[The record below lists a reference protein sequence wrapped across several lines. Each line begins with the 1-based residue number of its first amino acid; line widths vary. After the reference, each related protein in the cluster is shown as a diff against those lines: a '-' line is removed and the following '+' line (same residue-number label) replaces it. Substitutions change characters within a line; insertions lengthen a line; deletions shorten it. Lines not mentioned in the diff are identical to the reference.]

1 MRAAEQGLLMLCCK
15 LGQPVK
21 PLSAA
26 EYRQM
31 EAYVAAML
39 LTRPGDNFG
48 QVTPKYLASLGYNEE
63 MSKRIVSLLD
73 RSDVLRDYLA
83 AQPDIT
89 VLTRLDERFPHRL
102 RKLGSDCPAA
112 LFCKGDADLLNTR
125 CISAVGSRLLFERGR
140 DFAQQIGE
148 LAAEEKFTL
157 VSGGAAGADTVAQE
171 ACLRA
176 GGRVIS
182 FVPDELTKQEAREN
196 VLYCSA
202 YGYDLPFSSA
212 RALYR
217 NHLIHAL
224 GEKVFVAQCPSTSGG
239 TWSGASANLKRN
251 LSEVYVLADGSD
263 GANALCA
270 LGAIAV
276 EDRLPPISDLL
287 AYQLSIFD

>member
-15 LGQPVK
+15 LGQSVK

-26 EYRQM
+26 EYQQM
-31 EAYVAAML
+31 ESYVSAML
-39 LTRPGDNFG
+39 LTRPKDNFG
-48 QVTPKYLASLGYNEE
+48 QVTPKFLASLGYHEE

-73 RSDVLRDYLA
+73 RPDVLKDYLA
-83 AQPDIT
+83 AQPGIS
-89 VLTRLDERFPHRL
+89 VLTRLSEQFPHRL
-102 RKLGSDCPAA
+102 RKLGNDCPAA
-112 LFCKGDADLLNTR
+112 LFCRGDASLLNTR
-125 CISAVGSRLLFERGR
+125 CISAIGSRLLFERGR
-140 DFAQQIGE
+140 DFARQIGE
-148 LAAEEKFTL
+148 LAAQENFTL

-176 GGRVIS
+176 GGKVIS
-182 FVPDELTKQEAREN
+182 FVPDELTKHDAREN

-217 NHLIHAL
+217 NLLIHAL

-239 TWSGASANLKRN
+239 TWSGASANLKRG
-251 LSEVYVLADGSD
+251 LSEVYVLGDGSD

-270 LGAIAV
+270 LGATAV